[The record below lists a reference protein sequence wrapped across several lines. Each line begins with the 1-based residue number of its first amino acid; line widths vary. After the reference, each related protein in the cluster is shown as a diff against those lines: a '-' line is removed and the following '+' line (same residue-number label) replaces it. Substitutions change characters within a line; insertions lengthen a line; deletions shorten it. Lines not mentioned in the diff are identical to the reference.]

1 LNEIAGV
8 TDASRQLLPETVDE
22 ISAMSHDANRRL
34 LDLFGGPSNKTDPFG
49 RRLLSMPADDDTAT
63 DDHSGRRRILS
74 IQADGIADMSAEIN
88 GHLLAAELPDKLAGR
103 RQLLSTT
110 ITQIID
116 MTAGIK
122 GQLDAINSTASAE
135 LSHRVLTT
143 SIVGTFDELDDVDSA
158 VPSGDFPEWLP
169 ASQRRLLQLS
179 SPQKPNAVVAQ
190 DGSGDFKTINEA
202 VNAIPKGSS
211 ARYAIYVKAGDYKE
225 YVTIT
230 KDMANV
236 VMYGDGPTKTRVIGD
251 KSNTGGFATIAT
263 RTFCKLSQLSLP
275 LTTQYGSDYSTTL

>member
-63 DDHSGRRRILS
+63 DDHSGRRRLLS

-135 LSHRVLTT
+135 PSHRVLTT
-143 SIVGTFDELDDVDSA
+143 SIVGTFDELDDVDST

-169 ASQRRLLQLS
+169 ANQRRLLQLS
-179 SPQKPNAVVAQ
+179 TP
-190 DGSGDFKTINEA
+190 
-202 VNAIPKGSS
+202 
-211 ARYAIYVKAGDYKE
+211 
-225 YVTIT
+225 
-230 KDMANV
+230 
-236 VMYGDGPTKTRVIGD
+236 
-251 KSNTGGFATIAT
+251 
-263 RTFCKLSQLSLP
+263 
-275 LTTQYGSDYSTTL
+275 